1 MTKLEKLEAK
11 AEAISEL
18 LAVLYRYANGKI
30 TESIETAEDMLRDL
44 KGAIAREKR
53 QAVKPAQANGL
64 PPPVATAQHQ
74 A

>member
-1 MTKLEKLEAK
+1 MTKLERLEAK

-44 KGAIAREKR
+44 KGAVAQEKR
-53 QAVKPAQANGL
+53 LAAKASTANGL
-64 PPPVATAQHQ
+64 SARVARGQQ
-74 A
+74 

>member
-1 MTKLEKLEAK
+1 MSKIERLEAK

-18 LAVLYRYANGKI
+18 LAVLYRYANGKS

-44 KGAIAREKR
+44 KGEIARERRK
-53 QAVKPAQANGL
+53 AANPAAGNGL
-64 PPPVATAQHQ
+64 PLPVATAQQQ